1 MVFWLNGRKKKER
14 EKIQRKCTGMQEGNK
29 YEQKQYKQRPFG
41 GNTTKRGKKKRKKWE
56 DRKDRGSK
64 VD

>member
-1 MVFWLNGRKKKER
+1 
-14 EKIQRKCTGMQEGNK
+14 MQEGNK

-41 GNTTKRGKKKRKKWE
+41 GGKKKKEELGTWE